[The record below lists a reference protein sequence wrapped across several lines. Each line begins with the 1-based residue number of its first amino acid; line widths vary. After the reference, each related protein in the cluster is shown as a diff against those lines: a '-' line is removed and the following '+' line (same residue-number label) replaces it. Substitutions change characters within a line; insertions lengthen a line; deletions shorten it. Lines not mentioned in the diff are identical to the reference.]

1 MRPIRSR
8 IRRRLSDR
16 VRAMPARWWP
26 DRCIACDRTAA
37 AGPIHNS
44 GGAGRCDWH
53 MDHRIGMSRDFWAAE
68 TIAGAYL

>member
-1 MRPIRSR
+1 
-8 IRRRLSDR
+8 
-16 VRAMPARWWP
+16 MPARWWP